1 MANSQA
7 MGSPSNWRGYLLATG
22 GGAQFPHNFIKF
34 DSYDITPDIREE
46 VRAYRDDFSRNL
58 YRLTATGTKSK
69 ITFETIDN
77 LTLSEAFQI
86 QSFFHNAETSHLERK
101 VSITYW
107 NPEYFRYDTG
117 FFYRPDMDFKV
128 RDIIG
133 GEILYRSLKIT
144 LIEY

>member
-7 MGSPSNWRGYLLATG
+7 MGSPSNWAGYLLSIS

-34 DSYDITPDIREE
+34 DSYGITPDIREE
-46 VRAYRDDFSRNL
+46 VRAYRDDFSRSL

-69 ITFETIDN
+69 ISFETIDN
-77 LTLSEAFQI
+77 LSLTEAYQI
-86 QSFFHNAETSHLERK
+86 QTFFHNAEVDHLQRK
-101 VSITYW
+101 ISIQYW

-117 FFYRPDMDFKV
+117 YFYRPDLDFRI
-128 RDIIG
+128 RDIING
-133 GEILYRSLKIT
+133 QLLYRSLKIT